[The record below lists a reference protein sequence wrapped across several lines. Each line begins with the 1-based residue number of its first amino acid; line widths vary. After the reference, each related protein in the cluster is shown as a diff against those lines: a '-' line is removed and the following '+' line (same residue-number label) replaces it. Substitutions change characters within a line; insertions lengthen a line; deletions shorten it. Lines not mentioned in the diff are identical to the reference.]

1 MGECNE
7 RPATFQKWNKVKK
20 ENKNLN
26 CNGQKLFTFF
36 AKIHN
41 IFL

>member
-7 RPATFQKWNKVKK
+7 RPAIFQKWNKVKK

-26 CNGQKLFTFF
+26 CNGTKVIYVLCKNT
-36 AKIHN
+36 
-41 IFL
+41 